1 MDIAQ
6 GPVESSPSAPV
17 AARWKTVLR
26 SEWLLLVSLGTSV
39 LFLTMPERLLSGL
52 EHPPWLILVFV
63 WLFVVI
69 LGSAIAVVRHAECLA
84 HHLGEPR
91 GTLVLTLAVTSIE
104 IMSITAIML
113 HGANNP
119 TLARDTLFSVTMIVL
134 NGMVGLSLLLGG
146 FRHKEQSYNLQGAN
160 AYLGL
165 IIPLGVLGM
174 VLPSFA
180 NDAVGTPL
188 RVSHQLFLT
197 ISALVLYAT
206 FVFLQTR
213 RLSGYFISDCASDAR
228 PERTCGP
235 LLGAGS
241 SAIFLIAY
249 MIPVVFLVDHL
260 AIPVDYVVETMGA
273 PAVLGGLVMAVLVAT
288 PEGMGAI
295 RAAKRNELQRSVNVF
310 LGSVLSTIGLTIPAI
325 LIISRLTH
333 HPVTLGLERTDLVLF
348 VLTLMLAVVTFS
360 SPRTHLLQGAVH
372 LVLFA
377 CFVFFIFAP

>member
-1 MDIAQ
+1 MDIAP
-6 GPVESSPSAPV
+6 GSVESPSRSDWLRHWRPI
-17 AARWKTVLR
+17 LR
-26 SEWLLLVSLGTSV
+26 SEWFLLASVATSA
-39 LFLTMPERLLSGL
+39 LFLGMPEKLLSGL

-63 WLFVVI
+63 WLFVII
-69 LGSAIAVVRHAECLA
+69 LGSAMAVVRHAECLA
-84 HHLGEPR
+84 RHLGEPR

-174 VLPSFA
+174 VLPSFTSDTVDSSL
-180 NDAVGTPL
+180 NL
-188 RVSHQLFLT
+188 SHQLFL
-197 ISALVLYAT
+197 IVSAVVLYGT
-206 FVFLQTR
+206 FVVLQTKG
-213 RLSGYFISDCASDAR
+213 LSGYFVSAYPAEHRS
-228 PERTCGP
+228 ERRCGP
-235 LLGAGS
+235 LLGPGS
-241 SAIFLIAY
+241 SAAFLVAY

-260 AIPVDYVVETMGA
+260 AIPVDYVVETLGA

-288 PEGMGAI
+288 PEGMGAV
-295 RAAKRNELQRSVNVF
+295 RAANRNELQRSVNVF

-325 LIISRLTH
+325 LIISQVTH
-333 HPVTLGLERTDLVLF
+333 HPVTLGLARTDLVLF
-348 VLTLMLAVVTFS
+348 ILTLMLSVVTFS